1 MSLAPWDELR
11 TALHVARAGTVSGAA
26 SALGVHHATVIRHI
40 DALEDRLGVKLF
52 QRHAK
57 GYALTE
63 AGRALS
69 DVAGEAEHAFDSLS
83 ARLQGLQ
90 GAITGE
96 LVVTAL
102 PELSPLITPVL
113 LDLARAYPD
122 LVPIL
127 RTEARVAQLEYG
139 EAHLALRAGTKP
151 EEPDNI
157 VQTIG
162 ALPMGLYAAQSYLDA
177 RGTPAGLADLTGHR
191 FISDDSPR
199 PPFERWLRAAGHTIA
214 FRSNDARA
222 RDMAI
227 RSGQGLGFMPP
238 ALAVDLVQV
247 IPPQADWAAPIWLVT
262 HRDMHRAAKVQAA
275 LSAIKQG
282 LGQVLVK

>member
-40 DALEDRLGVKLF
+40 DALEDRLGAKLF

-63 AGRALS
+63 AGRALT

-90 GAITGE
+90 GAISGE
-96 LVVTAL
+96 LVVTTL
-102 PELSPLITPVL
+102 PELSPLVTPIL

-122 LVPIL
+122 LVPVL
-127 RTEARVAQLEYG
+127 RTEARLAQLEYG

-157 VQTIG
+157 VQSIG
-162 ALPMGLYAAQSYLDA
+162 NLPVGLYAAQSYLDA
-177 RGTPAGLADLTGHR
+177 HGLPNGLEDLKGHR
-191 FISDDSPR
+191 FISDDSAR
-199 PPFERWLRAAGHTIA
+199 PPFERWLRASGHAVA
-214 FRSNDARA
+214 FRSNNARA

-227 RSGQGLGFMPP
+227 RAGQGLGFLSP
-238 ALAVDLVQV
+238 ALAEGLVQV
-247 IPPQADWAAPIWLVT
+247 IAPHPDWAAPIWLVT

-275 LSAIKQG
+275 LGAIKQG
-282 LGQVLVK
+282 LAKSLVK